1 MPMLSRRRGAP
12 SDAKS
17 QSQTVDGKN
26 NRTLD
31 EWPGPPSSPHLN
43 VGPGLSRAWLLKG
56 FDYCFHSPDLSGIL
70 PTLRSG
76 GKGGHPCVKGSIIC
90 SIYGPGGGRGSG
102 HLTPTAPLGGRTG
115 GGSLPGC
122 RGGRGG
128 ACRPDVGFSPCHG
141 GIDGI
146 CTKMAV
152 CSRDVARR
160 LANRAPLWR
169 FGRETSLH
177 LEK

>member
-17 QSQTVDGKN
+17 QSQTVDGTN

-90 SIYGPGGGRGSG
+90 SIYGPGGGCVSG

-115 GGSLPGC
+115 GGSLPEC
-122 RGGRGG
+122 RGGGG
-128 ACRPDVGFSPCHG
+128 GLVGRTWFSRRA
-141 GIDGI
+141 
-146 CTKMAV
+146 TEELTEFARRWRFARET
-152 CSRDVARR
+152 SRDVSRTGPHYGVLAARR
-160 LANRAPLWR
+160 RS
-169 FGRETSLH
+169 T
-177 LEK
+177 